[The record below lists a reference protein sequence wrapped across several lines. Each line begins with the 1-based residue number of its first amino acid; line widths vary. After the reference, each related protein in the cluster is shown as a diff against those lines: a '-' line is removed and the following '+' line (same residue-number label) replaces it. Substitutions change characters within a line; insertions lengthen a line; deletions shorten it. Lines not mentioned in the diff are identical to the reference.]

1 MITRS
6 PPTDRGC
13 LARGGGHVVT
23 IARLLTCPASP
34 LPSLVTLTSAIGG
47 AGPLPPV
54 TRASLASS
62 IRGADITLPP
72 AIVGSPSSPS
82 SPSAQV
88 GGVAPLLLLPG
99 LLSCACSVLVVVW
112 ILAIVVIVVLIFPR
126 HPLRYH

>member
-1 MITRS
+1 M
-6 PPTDRGC
+6 
-13 LARGGGHVVT
+13 T

-62 IRGADITLPP
+62 IRGAGITLPP
-72 AIVGSPSSPS
+72 AIVG

-99 LLSCACSVLVVVW
+99 LLSCACSVLVVVG

-126 HPLRYH
+126 HP